1 MSHFTTFDELTKIE
15 ATLERENTNPRLVLA
30 VFREVENGTECEFVS
45 VRCDR
50 CAHWGKPDAGGFG
63 VCNGLDDK
71 RGAFVADVAEYGNSE
86 LLTRGS
92 FGCSMFTPRTETET
106 AK

>member
-1 MSHFTTFDELTKIE
+1 MHTDTFLETGDERDKIE
-15 ATLERENTNPRLVLA
+15 R
-30 VFREVENGTECEFVS
+30 

-86 LLTRGS
+86 LMTRADR
-92 FGCSMFTPRTETET
+92 GCSLFEPRAETET